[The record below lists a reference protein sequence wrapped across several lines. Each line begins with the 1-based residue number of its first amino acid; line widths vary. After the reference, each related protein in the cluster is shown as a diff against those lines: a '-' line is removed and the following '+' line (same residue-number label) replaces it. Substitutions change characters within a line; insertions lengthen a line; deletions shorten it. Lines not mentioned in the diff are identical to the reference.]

1 VGASYARKATEPLG
15 SLKQLLESIRAQ
27 LEGKQ
32 VHQIIA
38 FAGTGQLSDKTD
50 TAAEFREFL
59 GLVPSDY
66 LARYADECLR
76 ESFSGSGFAL
86 QDVVNQIGKRL
97 GYAVRDGRY
106 RGSSN
111 QVGFDGLWKF
121 SDGHTVVVGV
131 KTTDAYRIDLQKI
144 ANYRRELITSNQLS
158 EDQSSILLVVGRQD
172 TGDLEAQI
180 RGSRHAWDVRLISVD
195 AVLRLMFLKEKV
207 DDPATIRKICD
218 ILKPREFTRLDEIVD
233 LVFTAAE
240 EAAEPEAAI
249 DEEESSDQGA
259 TAPRAAPAAFH
270 GACIAR
276 VEKHLGKQLIRQS
289 KSSYATP
296 DGNFAAVC
304 AVSKTHEILGH
315 PSYWF
320 AFHPYQK
327 VSLENAIEG
336 LLILG
341 CGSPDTIFTV
351 PSKDLFAWL
360 PDMWTTERDG
370 KVYWRIRIHQ
380 DGTKYL
386 MDRKEGRGR
395 IDITRYLLK

>member
-1 VGASYARKATEPLG
+1 M
-15 SLKQLLESIRAQ
+15 SLAEHWSTSRAQ

-50 TAAEFREFL
+50 TASEFREFL

-66 LARYADECLR
+66 LARYADECLQ
-76 ESFSGSGFAL
+76 ESFPGSGFAL

-97 GYAVRDGRY
+97 GYTVSDGRY
-106 RGSSN
+106 RGSPN

-121 SDGHTVVVGV
+121 PDGHTVVVEV

-144 ANYRRELITSNQLS
+144 ANYRRELIASDQLS
-158 EDQSSILLVVGRQD
+158 EDRSSMLLVVGRQD

-195 AVLRLMFLKEKV
+195 AILRLMFLKEKV
-207 DDPATIRKICD
+207 DDPTTIKKICD

-233 LVFTAAE
+233 LVFSAAE
-240 EAAEPEAAI
+240 EAAETEATIPQEEAA
-249 DEEESSDQGA
+249 DTGSAE
-259 TAPRAAPAAFH
+259 RAAPAAFH

-276 VEKHLGKQLIRQS
+276 VENHLGKQLIRQT
-289 KSSYATP
+289 KSSYASP
-296 DGNFAAVC
+296 DGTFAAVC
-304 AVSKTHEILGH
+304 AVSKTHDVLGH

-327 VSLENAIEG
+327 AFLENATEG
-336 LLILG
+336 ILILG
-341 CGSPDTIFTV
+341 CGSPETV
-351 PSKDLFAWL
+351 FNIPSKDLFTWL

-370 KVYWRIRIHQ
+370 RVYWHIRIHF
-380 DGTKYL
+380 DGTKYM

-395 IDITRYLLK
+395 IDITKYLLK